1 MVRMRL
7 RRTGAKNNP
16 AYRIVVADQN
26 SPRDGAFLDTI
37 GHYLPTRQ
45 PAVVEVD
52 EDKARQWISRGAQP
66 SETVASILR
75 QKNILDENG
84 KLAAQQPA
92 EAA

>member
-16 AYRIVVADQN
+16 TYRIVVADQN
-26 SPRDGAFLDTI
+26 APRDGAFLDTI

-45 PAVVEVD
+45 PAVVEVN
-52 EDKARQWISRGAQP
+52 EEKARHWISRGAQP
-66 SETVASILR
+66 SETVASLLK

-84 KLAAQQPA
+84 KLATA